1 MWTVRCSRL
10 NRLLLFLLAII
21 TTTCTGAESGFVL
34 KSVEL
39 HVTPADPVERG
50 TELMLTC
57 IANVGHSGT
66 SPILR
71 FSFFKD
77 YNKHNSVH
85 ISQTNTSNKV
95 TYSISKARAS
105 HSGNYQCDV
114 TVNGQNME
122 SSNKMIS
129 VKGLQTPVLSVDKQD
144 VTEGGIV
151 KVHCRAEEES
161 GDLIFFI
168 KNGSSELY
176 HGTSSSGD
184 LQWNLELKHVGTS
197 ELSCS
202 YAIRLPLNMLRS
214 NSSNV
219 VSVVVRE
226 LDFKPT
232 IRVFPSEHVIEG
244 DSVHISCGLAGDYNG
259 SLTLSLFKG
268 SHLFQTGNVSEYKT
282 VVKANDSGSYECS
295 AIKNNVI
302 KSVHANLTVKEL
314 FSTPVLTITPAEVF
328 EGQQFTVTCSSSE
341 FASERIGLR
350 DVRYS
355 IYRNDQ
361 ELGSSDSSYTG
372 RASSGTDGN
381 YTCTARVNDTV
392 KTSDRID
399 FIAKVLISKPNITA
413 LGEVILGRS
422 FQMECRSDRGS
433 FPITYTLKR
442 NDIVLAHTSVSKAYQ
457 KAIFHSSI
465 QHENQIQEFRCEA
478 QNNGNDSAQMSDA
491 LLTQVTVP
499 VQKPTLMTLPE
510 DINEN
515 DEVNLLCFVMKGSPP
530 ISFKWYKDDNRSPFY
545 TVTAKANFSTYN
557 VPLVKSIHSGSYHC
571 EALNGAG
578 NVEVSNMIPITVK
591 MARWKKGLIV
601 GVCVLCAI
609 AIILP
614 LLRLYWAK
622 RVKVT
627 SSNGAGIWSER
638 PPALDSSGVM
648 DVEEPEEPNVE
659 YTEVLH
665 LQMADPEREFHE
677 ED

>member
-10 NRLLLFLLAII
+10 NRLPLFLLAII
-21 TTTCTGAESGFVL
+21 ATTCTGAESGFVL

-39 HVTPADPVERG
+39 HVTPADTVERG
-50 TELMLTC
+50 TELKLTC

-66 SPILR
+66 SPVLH

-85 ISQTNTSNKV
+85 ISQTNTSNQV

-105 HSGNYQCDV
+105 HSGKYQCDV
-114 TVNGQNME
+114 KVNGQYME
-122 SSNKMIS
+122 SSNQMIS

-144 VTEGGIV
+144 VNEGSTV
-151 KVHCRAEEES
+151 RVHCRAEEES
-161 GDLIFFI
+161 GDLIFLI

-176 HGTSSSGD
+176 HGQGSSGEV
-184 LQWNLELKHVGTS
+184 QWNLALQHVGTS

-202 YAIRLPLNMLRS
+202 YAIRLPLDTLQS
-214 NSSNV
+214 NTSNV

-244 DSVHISCGLAGDYNG
+244 DSVDISCGLAGDYHG
-259 SLTLSLFKG
+259 SPSLSLFKG
-268 SHLFQTGNVSEYKT
+268 LHLFQTGNVSEYKT
-282 VVKANDSGSYECS
+282 VVNANDSGSYECS
-295 AIKNNVI
+295 VRMDNVV
-302 KSVHANLTVKEL
+302 KSVYANLTVKEL
-314 FSTPVLTITPAEVF
+314 FSTPVLTIIPAEVF
-328 EGQQFTVTCSSSE
+328 EGQQVTVTCSSSE
-341 FASERIGLR
+341 FASERIGRR

-355 IYRNDQ
+355 IYRNNQ
-361 ELGSSDSSYTG
+361 ELGSSDSSY
-372 RASSGTDGN
+372 RDKASSRTNGN
-381 YTCTARVNDTV
+381 YTCTARVNNTV
-392 KTSDRID
+392 KWSDMKV
-399 FIAKVLISKPNITA
+399 FIAKVLISKPTITVR
-413 LGEVILGRS
+413 GEVILGRS

-442 NDIVLAHTSVSKAYQ
+442 NNVVLARTSVSEAYQ
-457 KAIFHSSI
+457 KAIFNSSI

-478 QNNGNDSAQMSDA
+478 QNNGEDSAQMSDA
-491 LLTQVTVP
+491 LLTSVTVP

-510 DINEN
+510 DITED
-515 DEVNLLCFVMKGSPP
+515 DEVNFLCFVMKGSPP
-530 ISFKWYKDDNRSPFY
+530 ISFKWYKDDNRRPLD
-545 TVTAKANFSTYN
+545 TVTVMTNFSMYS
-557 VPLVKSIHSGSYHC
+557 VPSVKSFHSGSYHC

-578 NVEVSNMIPITVK
+578 KVEVSNTIPITVK

-601 GVCVLCAI
+601 GVCVLCVI
-609 AIILP
+609 GLILT
-614 LLRLYWAK
+614 LLKLYWAN

-638 PPALDSSGVM
+638 PVVLDSSGV
-648 DVEEPEEPNVE
+648 VEPEEPNVE

-665 LQMADPEREFHE
+665 VQMADPERDFHE
-677 ED
+677 EN